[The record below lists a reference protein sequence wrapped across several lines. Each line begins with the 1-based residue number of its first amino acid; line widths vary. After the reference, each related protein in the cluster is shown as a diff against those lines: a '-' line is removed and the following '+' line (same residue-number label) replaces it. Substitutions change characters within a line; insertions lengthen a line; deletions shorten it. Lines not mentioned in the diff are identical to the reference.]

1 MEKYAWTAKIK
12 KGCLEEYIRRH
23 ERIWQEMRDTLRE
36 E

>member
-12 KGCLEEYIRRH
+12 KGCLEEYIRR
-23 ERIWQEMRDTLRE
+23 IWQEMRDTLRE